1 MNDAFASNRPV
12 TIMSAGDM
20 SQASLASG
28 PVPINETK
36 NVAVQ
41 LTWTSNAVGSYAV
54 QVSNDQMHW
63 ANLDT
68 TGAPAIAGTP
78 GTVMLDLTTF
88 APYLQVIYSRT
99 SGAGALTVS
108 VHGKGGVS

>member
-1 MNDAFASNRPV
+1 MLITLKELPV

-20 SQASLASG
+20 SQSSLVSATLAI
-28 PVPINETK
+28 PAAK
-36 NVAVQ
+36 NMSVQ

-54 QVSNDQMHW
+54 QVSNDQVNW

-78 GTVMLDLTTF
+78 GSVMLDLITS

-108 VHGKGGVS
+108 VSSKGGVQ